1 MIAAGHS
8 EGASSGW
15 VARRETEM
23 KVRITQF
30 IDAEYP
36 GYIWT
41 VQVDLTGKY
50 KGAGIALH
58 ALMPPNTFEIVPGRY
73 LCTENDMRRHSI
85 AAASRILEKYKI
97 PRSSIRWAEV
107 PFLEARAKADVFN
120 LRRKAVV
127 PA

>member
-1 MIAAGHS
+1 MIAGGS
-8 EGASSGW
+8 SDGAHGW

-23 KVRITQF
+23 KVRITQI

-50 KGAGIALH
+50 KGAAIALH
-58 ALMPPNTFEIVPGRY
+58 ALMPPHTYEVIPGRF
-73 LCTENDMRRHSI
+73 LCTENDMKRYSLEM
-85 AAASRILEKYKI
+85 ASRILEKYKI
-97 PRSSIRWAEV
+97 PRSTMKFSEV

-120 LRRKAVV
+120 LRRKASVRT
-127 PA
+127 